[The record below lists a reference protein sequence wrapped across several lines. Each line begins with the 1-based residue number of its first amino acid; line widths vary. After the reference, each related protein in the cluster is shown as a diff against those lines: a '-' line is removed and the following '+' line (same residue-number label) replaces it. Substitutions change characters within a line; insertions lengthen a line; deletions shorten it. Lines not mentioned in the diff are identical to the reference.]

1 MRRILLCGAL
11 TMALALLLIACSAA
25 RGTDTGSTAIPPPE
39 QGGKPATPS
48 TPEQGGNPTT
58 PSTTEQSGNPS
69 DFVTEKPAT
78 TSAAPTEGSYQTI
91 AQNRAKAEMDALTA
105 EGKPFVLL
113 DVRRA
118 DEYAVSHIAGAMLL
132 PNEEIGT
139 ERPAALPDLS
149 IPIYVYCRS
158 GNRSLQAAKKLAA
171 MGYTVYDFGGILD
184 WQYETVTG
192 D

>member
-11 TMALALLLIACSAA
+11 LGALAIGLISCNAELLADASS
-25 RGTDTGSTAIPPPE
+25 STASNA
-39 QGGKPATPS
+39 ATS
-48 TPEQGGNPTT
+48 TPAPGQTNGK
-58 PSTTEQSGNPS
+58 PS
-69 DFVTEKPAT
+69 DFVTDKPAT
-78 TSAAPTEGSYQTI
+78 TSAAPKEGSCQTI
-91 AQNRAKAEMDALTA
+91 PQDRAKAEMDALTA

-118 DEYAVSHIAGAMLL
+118 DEYAASHIAGAMLL

-184 WQYETVTG
+184 WQYETVAG